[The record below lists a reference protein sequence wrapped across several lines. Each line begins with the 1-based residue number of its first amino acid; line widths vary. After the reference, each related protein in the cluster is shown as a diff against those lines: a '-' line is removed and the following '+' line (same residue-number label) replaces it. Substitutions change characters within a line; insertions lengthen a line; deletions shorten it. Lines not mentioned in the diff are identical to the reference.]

1 MMDIYQV
8 IKEPHITE
16 KANIQKEGTNQ
27 ITFKVH
33 KKANKVEIRQA
44 VETFFKTKVLDVRT
58 MNVRG
63 KRRRMGKTVGKK
75 SDWKKAVVRLAPG
88 ENIEFFEGM

>member
-8 IKEPHITE
+8 IKEPRITE
-16 KANIQKEGTNQ
+16 KANIQKEDTNQ
-27 ITFKVH
+27 VTFKVH

-44 VETFFKTKVLDVRT
+44 VEAFFKTKVLDVQT

>member
-1 MMDIYQV
+1 MDIYQV

-16 KANIQKEGTNQ
+16 KTNLQKEGSSQ
-27 ITFKVH
+27 ISFRVH
-33 KKANKVEIRQA
+33 RRANKIEIKQA
-44 VETFFKTKVLDVRT
+44 VEALLKAKILEVRT

-63 KRRRMGKTVGKK
+63 KRRRMGRNVGKK
-75 SDWKKAVVRLAPG
+75 SDWKKAIVRLAPG

>member
-1 MMDIYQV
+1 VMDIYQV
-8 IKEPHITE
+8 IKEPRITE
-16 KANIQKEGTNQ
+16 KANIQKEDTNQ
-27 ITFKVH
+27 VTFKVH

-88 ENIEFFEGM
+88 EKIEFFEGM

>member
-16 KANIQKEGTNQ
+16 KANIQKEGANQ
-27 ITFKVH
+27 VTFKVH
-33 KKANKVEIRQA
+33 KKANKVEIKQA
-44 VETFFKTKVLDVRT
+44 VETFLKTKVLDVRT

-63 KRRRMGKTVGKK
+63 KQRRMGKAVGKK
-75 SDWKKAVVRLAPG
+75 ADWKKAVVRLAPG

>member
-33 KKANKVEIRQA
+33 KKANKVEIKQA

-58 MNVRG
+58 MNVGG

>member
-1 MMDIYQV
+1 MNIYQV

-16 KANIQKEGTNQ
+16 KANIQKEVTNQ
-27 ITFKVH
+27 ITFRVH

-44 VETFFKTKVLDVRT
+44 VETFFKTKVLEVRT
-58 MNVRG
+58 INVRG
-63 KRRRMGKTVGKK
+63 KKRRMGRTVGKK

>member
-8 IKEPHITE
+8 IKEPRITE
-16 KANIQKEGTNQ
+16 KANIQKEDTNQ
-27 ITFKVH
+27 VTFKVH

-88 ENIEFFEGM
+88 ESIEFFEGM